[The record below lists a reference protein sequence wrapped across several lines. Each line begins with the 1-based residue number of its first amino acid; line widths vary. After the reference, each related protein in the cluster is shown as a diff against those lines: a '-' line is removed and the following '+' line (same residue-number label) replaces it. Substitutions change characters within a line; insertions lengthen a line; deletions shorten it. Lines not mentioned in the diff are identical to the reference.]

1 MWRWKS
7 IVAIVV
13 TLCLDAGAQEVDS
26 FAVILEFMGNE
37 TAEDADPEEI
47 ERLENFIRHPIR
59 INSANVSRI
68 RESGLFTPFQIASLL
83 DYRSRHGDVLS
94 MTELSAVDG
103 FSLDSVR
110 HLAPFISL
118 ETYRNPGQ
126 RASDSRRLYQEL
138 QIKGGIRINDGHEE
152 QYALKYRVEAGNNI
166 RTSLAL
172 SKSLAS
178 KSPDAVTGSLFWNS
192 RRQSVK
198 VAVGNFNARFGQG
211 LALWNGMSISGLNKP
226 STYLKR
232 SSNLSPSSSY
242 TGNYAFTGVAA
253 EIMAGDV
260 RMTLLTALSGSKSD
274 VGVLPAVNISWLWH
288 SGQVGM
294 THYADFR
301 FPLTG
306 MNIPDMK
313 SSFDIALTARGVDFF
328 AEAVYDWVSVVPA
341 FLAGLV
347 FPAGE
352 NLRMASMLR
361 YYPSAFNPTYS
372 AAARSLTKCSNEYAA
387 SLSGEFSAGQ
397 WISIKGQDGFG
408 SSVRRIQGMFC
419 MDGAYLPVPKSDRG
433 KSHQLKSLAE
443 IKLMLNESVALK
455 WRVCERIR
463 TWGQP
468 FRTDFRMDL
477 FCYSRFID
485 FNIRANLVN
494 CVSTSFLFYAE
505 GTFKPKSV
513 RISIRSGV
521 FLVDNWDDRIYAYE
535 RDIPGSFNV
544 PSFYGRGYWTS
555 LAGNWKFARWG
566 SVYIRGAMTRYPWME
581 KKKPGKAELKL
592 MLEIRI

>member
-7 IVAIVV
+7 IVAVLLV
-13 TLCLDAGAQEVDS
+13 ACLDAGAQEKDS
-26 FAVILEFMGNE
+26 FTFISEFMGNE
-37 TAEDADPEEI
+37 TAEDADPAEI
-47 ERLENFIRHPIR
+47 ERLENFIRHPLR
-59 INSANVSRI
+59 INSADESRI
-68 RESGLFTPFQIASLL
+68 RESGLFTPFQMASLL

-103 FSLDSVR
+103 FGQDFVR
-110 HLAPFISL
+110 RLAPFISL
-118 ETYRNPGQ
+118 ETYRHPGQ
-126 RASDSRRLYQEL
+126 RSSDSRRIYQEL
-138 QIKGGIRINDGHEE
+138 QIKGSVRINDGNDE
-152 QYALKYRVEAGNNI
+152 QYALKYRIDAGTCI
-166 RTSLAL
+166 KASLAL
-172 SKSLAS
+172 SKSMSS
-178 KSPDAVTGSLFWNS
+178 KSPDAVAGSLFWYS
-192 RRQSVK
+192 GRQDVK
-198 VAVGNFNARFGQG
+198 VAAGNFNARFGQG

-242 TGNYAFTGVAA
+242 TGNYAFTGMAA
-253 EIMAGDV
+253 EIMTADV
-260 RMTLLTALSGSKSD
+260 RMTFLTALSGSKSD
-274 VGVLPAVNISWLWH
+274 VGVLPAANISWLWH

-301 FPLTG
+301 FPSTG

-313 SSFDIALTARGVDFF
+313 SSVDIALTARGVDFF
-328 AEAVYDWVSVVPA
+328 AEAVYDWVSVVPG

-347 FPAGE
+347 VPAGE

-361 YYPSAFNPTYS
+361 FYPSAFNPTYS

-408 SSVRRIQGMFC
+408 SSVRRIQGMIC
-419 MDGAYLPVPKSDRG
+419 MDAAYLPVPRSDSG
-433 KSHQLKSLAE
+433 KSLQLKSLAE

-455 WRVCERIR
+455 WRVDERIR

-468 FRTDFRMDL
+468 FRTDFRMDI

-485 FNIRANLVN
+485 FNIRTNLVN

-505 GTFKPKSV
+505 GTLKPKSV
-513 RISIRSGV
+513 RISLRSGV
-521 FLVDNWDDRIYAYE
+521 FHVDNWDDRIYAYE

-544 PSFYGRGYWTS
+544 PSFYGRGYWIS
-555 LAGNWKFARWG
+555 LSGNWKFARWG
-566 SVYIRGAMTRYPWME
+566 SAYIRGAMTRYPWME